1 MLPRINLI
9 YPIYNKLCIL
19 SQLLN
24 ILRIMWYEMVE
35 CLKLGFF
42 SLSRVSRIQHWI
54 IQEQHFTSKWKWI
67 LSYSLQENNNSC
79 RNIDFLRFCFH
90 YCSWAS
96 FTLCCIK
103 GYSEK
108 WTNREKVYQWGL
120 HCLKKYRSKW
130 KKNPLLC
137 RLPTAWLFLLFEP
150 YSQNIKHDIFLSK
163 CLIFYKVQMMLF
175 FLFFL

>member
-9 YPIYNKLCIL
+9 YPIYNKLYIL
-19 SQLLN
+19 SQLLD
-24 ILRIMWYEMVE
+24 ILRIMWYEIVE
-35 CLKLGFF
+35 CWKLGFF
-42 SLSRVSRIQHWI
+42 SLYRVSRIQHWI
-54 IQEQHFTSKWKWI
+54 IQEQHITSKWKWI
-67 LSYSLQENNNSC
+67 LSNSLQENNNSC

-103 GYSEK
+103 GYSDK

-130 KKNPLLC
+130 KKTLYFADYQLHGYFY
-137 RLPTAWLFLLFEP
+137 FLNRIHKILSMIFF
-150 YSQNIKHDIFLSK
+150 SQNA
-163 CLIFYKVQMMLF
+163 LF
-175 FLFFL
+175 FIKIKWCFSFFFL